1 MIVSSTELFRVP
13 NLFGIVCDGSAE
25 RVYPWGKSRLA
36 YIYCMIYCMCIVI
49 RYMIHIYFCMFL
61 LFYVC

>member
-25 RVYPWGKSRLA
+25 RVYPWGECSIA
-36 YIYCMIYCMCIVI
+36 YIYCMSVVI
-49 RYMIHIYFCMFL
+49 WHCMFMSTAYFMYCL
-61 LFYVC
+61 A